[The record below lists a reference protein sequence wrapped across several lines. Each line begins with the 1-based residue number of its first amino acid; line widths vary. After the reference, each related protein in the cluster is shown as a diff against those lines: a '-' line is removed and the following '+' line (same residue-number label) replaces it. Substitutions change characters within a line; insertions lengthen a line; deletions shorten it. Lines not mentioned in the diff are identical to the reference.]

1 MRSPF
6 SRRGS
11 KKSFTNGPNT
21 ERSVWIGGT
30 TLVAPPRIDREK
42 EESGESS
49 EVNISSINSS
59 SSSENMFRK
68 DGKNDA
74 HQREKKPSL
83 IQRIKALSPRRD
95 DERDD
100 ANDDASDTFF
110 SPVSNAPA
118 TSTAPTDRKSRS
130 SVSIG
135 GETIIDE
142 GTSSSSSSNRRL
154 KPKRRSHVTSRR
166 KRSTSTSNSSGKSGH
181 LFSSVTSLDIPS
193 CALTLS
199 SLEESE
205 GIHHLRGSFHEEEGL
220 DLEAALIPRDGDDVY
235 ENDEYSYSDSRQIAT
250 APSRIGSKRKKY
262 KEGQRR
268 VSSSEGQP
276 LYNRKQQQL
285 QANNITGVKRRRLS
299 KRARTRLTMREV
311 NSNIQPG
318 RNDSVLDESM
328 GALEKR
334 KAITLPKTIDFFL
347 RIEMKLIAVN
357 TMVSVLL
364 TVLVLTTFPES
375 WQTGMKESS
384 RGVSLLGA
392 FLSFALVFR
401 TQSCY
406 QRWWEARTQWGKM
419 TATCVNVAGQCL
431 TWFADE
437 ELIDRFLTHCIVFPY
452 ACKAVLRGNA
462 LTSSSEEGPR
472 FLQSG
477 MLTDAD
483 LGVIVRHGTFPPFTC
498 IDIMRR
504 TMQEELLQ
512 SHSKL
517 SSEAVNGAYLAM
529 ENSFNELY
537 FNFGACAKI
546 KSTQMPASYTVFMR
560 SFVFF
565 FFIFST
571 LSWAPT
577 IKYLTPIITCFMVF
591 LINTVIVIG
600 DQMMRPFTLTWSGL
614 PIKKFCVMIEQEV
627 LSVSRRQGDIERLVR
642 S

>member
-1 MRSPF
+1 
-6 SRRGS
+6 
-11 KKSFTNGPNT
+11 
-21 ERSVWIGGT
+21 
-30 TLVAPPRIDREK
+30 
-42 EESGESS
+42 
-49 EVNISSINSS
+49 
-59 SSSENMFRK
+59 
-68 DGKNDA
+68 
-74 HQREKKPSL
+74 
-83 IQRIKALSPRRD
+83 
-95 DERDD
+95 
-100 ANDDASDTFF
+100 
-110 SPVSNAPA
+110 
-118 TSTAPTDRKSRS
+118 
-130 SVSIG
+130 
-135 GETIIDE
+135 
-142 GTSSSSSSNRRL
+142 
-154 KPKRRSHVTSRR
+154 
-166 KRSTSTSNSSGKSGH
+166 
-181 LFSSVTSLDIPS
+181 
-193 CALTLS
+193 
-199 SLEESE
+199 
-205 GIHHLRGSFHEEEGL
+205 
-220 DLEAALIPRDGDDVY
+220 
-235 ENDEYSYSDSRQIAT
+235 
-250 APSRIGSKRKKY
+250 
-262 KEGQRR
+262 
-268 VSSSEGQP
+268 
-276 LYNRKQQQL
+276 
-285 QANNITGVKRRRLS
+285 
-299 KRARTRLTMREV
+299 
-311 NSNIQPG
+311 
-318 RNDSVLDESM
+318 
-328 GALEKR
+328 
-334 KAITLPKTIDFFL
+334 
-347 RIEMKLIAVN
+347 
-357 TMVSVLL
+357 
-364 TVLVLTTFPES
+364 
-375 WQTGMKESS
+375 
-384 RGVSLLGA
+384 
-392 FLSFALVFR
+392 
-401 TQSCY
+401 
-406 QRWWEARTQWGKM
+406 
-419 TATCVNVAGQCL
+419 VNVAGQCL

-483 LGVIVRHGTFPPFTC
+483 LGVIVRHGIFPPFTC